1 VLQDMRSAGKYIMWV
16 LLAAFIGG
24 YLLVD
29 TSGLLGVTPVTQGT
43 AIAKVNGTEIPYV
56 SWLNA
61 TNGLVAEQ
69 ESQQGRSLDLDER
82 AQLEQQ
88 AFDELVLQVLLE
100 EEYKRRGIKVLDEE
114 IVEAAR
120 FSPPPAVQQNPDL
133 QTDGRFDPEK
143 WQRFLASPI
152 ARQQGTLAQLE
163 SYYRAEIPRV
173 KLYQQIAGEAFVS
186 DWRLW
191 QVYADQTDSAT
202 VSYVSFRAAAG
213 ADSLELSKVTDA
225 EISAYY
231 NQNRRRLTTAT
242 RGTVS
247 ALVIPRTPT
256 AEDTAATREQ
266 LLAIRA
272 RIVAGESFEAVARE
286 VSDDSVS
293 GADGGSLGSGGR
305 NRFVAPFETALYA
318 LRPGQLS
325 EPVLTQFGW
334 HLIKMDARTGDS
346 VTSRHILLRVR
357 QTEER
362 ASASDRLA
370 DQAARIAANATDPT
384 KLDSAAA
391 AVGIPLVTLNLIEGR
406 RGISTNGTVLPGLTQ
421 WATSSGAAVGEV
433 SDLLDGDEAYF
444 VARLDSVVRGG
455 EQPLSAVKEDIRKY
469 LASKKA
475 IEALVPSARQFAA
488 SAASASLESA
498 ATTAGLE
505 IQRAG
510 PFSRTQFVQ
519 GLGQLSPMVG
529 AAHSIAVGAVSQ
541 PIVGEDGVYVIRV
554 DERKQASREVFNS
567 QLPQQRATFTER
579 LQQERVR
586 QYLTALR
593 DAAKVD
599 DLRAK
604 VLGNLRQQ
612 AVTAQ

>member
-1 VLQDMRSAGKYIMWV
+1 MLQDMRSAGKYIMWV

-24 YLLVD
+24 YLLID
-29 TSGLLGVTPVTQGT
+29 TSGLLGVQPVTQGT
-43 AIAKVNGTEIPYV
+43 AIAKVNGTEISYV

-69 ESQQGRSLDLDER
+69 EAQQGRSLDLDER

-88 AFDELVLQVLLE
+88 AFDELVLQVLLT

-114 IVEAAR
+114 IVDAAR
-120 FSPPPAVQQNPDL
+120 FSPPPAIQQNPDL

-163 SYYRAEIPRV
+163 AYYRSEIPRV

-191 QVYADQTDSAT
+191 QVYADQTDSA
-202 VSYVSFRAAAG
+202 SVSFVSFKPAPG
-213 ADSLELSKVTDA
+213 ADSAELSKVTDA
-225 EISAYY
+225 EITAYY

-242 RGTVS
+242 RATVS
-247 ALVIPRTPT
+247 ALVIPRSPT

-266 LLAIRA
+266 LLAIRD

-318 LRPGQLS
+318 LRPGQIS

-346 VTSRHILLRVR
+346 VTSRHILLRVK
-357 QTEER
+357 QTEAR
-362 ASASDRLA
+362 AAATDRMA
-370 DQAARIAANATDPT
+370 DQVARLAANATDPS

-391 AVGIPLVTLNLIEGR
+391 AVGIPLVSLNLIEGR
-406 RGISTNGTVLPGLTQ
+406 RGISTTGLVLPGLTQ
-421 WATSSGAAVGEV
+421 WATSSGAGVGEV
-433 SDLLDGDEAYF
+433 SDLLDGDDAYF
-444 VARLDSVVRGG
+444 VARLDSVKVGG

-475 IEALVPSARQFAA
+475 VEALVTSARQFAT
-488 SAASASLESA
+488 AAATSSLESA
-498 ATTAGLE
+498 AATAGLE
-505 IQRAG
+505 VQRAG
-510 PFSRTQFVQ
+510 PFTRTQFVQ
-519 GLGQLSPMVG
+519 GIGQLSPVVG
-529 AAHSIAVGAVSQ
+529 AAHSLTVGAVSE
-541 PIVGEDGVYVIRV
+541 PIVAEDGVYVLRV
-554 DERKQASREVFNS
+554 DSRKPASRETFTS
-567 QLPQQRATFTER
+567 QLAEQRAAFTDR

-586 QYLTALR
+586 QYLAALR
-593 DAAKVD
+593 DAAKIED
-599 DLRAK
+599 RRAK
-604 VLGNLRQQ
+604 VLGSLRRQV
-612 AVTAQ
+612 VTQ